1 MKRVTANNLET
12 FLFILF
18 LLIFAVSAAAYV
30 WIKGKRTA
38 LVPESSLVTK
48 CNLGKVKIE
57 TMLARSFL
65 HCGSHLLWGNL
76 VTMYLLY
83 NAVYTLQV

>member
-38 LVPESSLVTK
+38 LVPESFLVAK
-48 CNLGKVKIE
+48 CNLGKDQDS
-57 TMLARSFL
+57 A
-65 HCGSHLLWGNL
+65 G
-76 VTMYLLY
+76 
-83 NAVYTLQV
+83 